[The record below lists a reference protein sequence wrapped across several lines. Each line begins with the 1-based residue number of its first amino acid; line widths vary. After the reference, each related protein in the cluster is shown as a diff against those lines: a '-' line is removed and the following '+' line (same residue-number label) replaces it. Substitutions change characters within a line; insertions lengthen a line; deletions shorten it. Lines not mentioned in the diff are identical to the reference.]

1 VLKILCVGQLSAD
14 ILVKPVEVVDY
25 NIDTVFVDCIEPAN
39 GGDAMNVA
47 VNLARLGV
55 PVRFAGLTGKDGFGA
70 FLRSC
75 LDSLGIASDSLM
87 EDETLPTCS
96 TIVLINS
103 KGART
108 FLHNPGANR
117 NFSEDLI
124 RDEWLKG
131 IGIVF
136 AGGVYTLPKFDGQG
150 AAKLFRRAKAE
161 GAITAMDVTHDT
173 TDRWIKTIRPCL
185 PELDYFMPSIKEAK
199 CITGKDNPEEI
210 AAALISE
217 GIKTAV
223 VKLGSKGCFVKNR
236 DRSFYQD
243 TYPGAVADT
252 TGAGDSFVA
261 GFLTGLAMGKS
272 LEECSCIACA
282 AGTVTVGRIG
292 ATTEA
297 LSLETIRRIM
307 GKE

>member
-1 VLKILCVGQLSAD
+1 LSAD

-25 NIDTVFVDCIEPAN
+25 NIDTVFVDRIEPAN

-47 VNLARLGV
+47 VNLARLGA
-55 PVRFAGLTGKDGFGA
+55 PVRFAGLVGKDGFGA
-70 FLRSC
+70 FLRGC

-103 KGART
+103 QGART

-117 NFSEDLI
+117 NFREDLI

-131 IGIVF
+131 TGIVF
-136 AGGVYTLPKFDGQG
+136 AGGAYTLPKFDGQG
-150 AAKLFRRAKAE
+150 AAGLFRRAKAE

-173 TDRWIKTIRPCL
+173 TGRWIKTIRPCL

-210 AAALISE
+210 AGALISE
-217 GIKTAV
+217 GVKTAV
-223 VKLGSKGCFVKNR
+223 IKLGSEGCFVKNR
-236 DRSFYQD
+236 DTAFYQGA
-243 TYPGAVADT
+243 YPATVADT
-252 TGAGDSFVA
+252 TGAGDSFAA
-261 GFLTGLAMGKS
+261 GFLAGLAMGKP
-272 LEECSCIACA
+272 LEECSRMACA
-282 AGTVTVGRIG
+282 AGAITVGSVG
-292 ATTEA
+292 ATTGALSMEA
-297 LSLETIRRIM
+297 LRHII